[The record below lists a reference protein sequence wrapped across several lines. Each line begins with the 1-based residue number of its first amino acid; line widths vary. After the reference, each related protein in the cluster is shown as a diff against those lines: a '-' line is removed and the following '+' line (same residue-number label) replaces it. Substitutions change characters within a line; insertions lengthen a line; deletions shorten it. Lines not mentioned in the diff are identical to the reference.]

1 MNDTELSLVP
11 LEARPYQGAPAG
23 IITRVAANSV
33 DALVVV
39 LAVAGTYA
47 GVVALTFVLDPRGFE
62 LPDPSFLVFVVGYL
76 ALLVVYLT
84 AAWWVSGRTFG
95 DHLMGIRVV
104 TGTRSRLRLLQA
116 CARALVC
123 AFFPIG
129 LVWCVVDRD
138 RRALHDLLLRTSVV
152 YDWLPRPTARGGS
165 RLADDSSP
173 ALSP

>member
-1 MNDTELSLVP
+1 MNDHELALVP
-11 LEARPYQGAPAG
+11 VEARAYQGTPAG
-23 IITRVAANSV
+23 IVTRVAANSV

-47 GVVALTFVLDPRGFE
+47 GFVALTFVLDPRGFE
-62 LPDPSFLVFVVGYL
+62 LPDLSLLVFVVGYL

-84 AAWWVSGRTFG
+84 GAWWVSGRTFG

-116 CARALVC
+116 AARAVVC
-123 AFFPIG
+123 AFVPIG
-129 LVWCVVDRD
+129 LVWCAVDRE

-152 YDWLPRPTARGGS
+152 YDWLPRPSARGSS
-165 RLADDSSP
+165 RLGEDAMARD
-173 ALSP
+173 